1 MKNRIRLVT
10 ILKNVL
16 FLTCLFIVLTASKC
30 GNEREVCEVVINSP
44 ATGTIFSEN
53 DNISFSASLELS
65 GWNDEDDKRYDD
77 LGGVRWISDIDGII
91 SFEDYSPA
99 KKTADHSFSTD
110 RLTLGIHTI
119 KCYAVDYN
127 YLGGIG
133 EDTCVDEISIKIDEE
148 DDDDDNG
155 NGVLQGNWNLLS
167 IEDVPENYTYSGSW
181 EFKSDDTYHWVFWM
195 KDEVNNYIYNY
206 DGNGTYLLSDDKL
219 SVTGIVAETVIE
231 GTPEDYMIIDY
242 GQDNSSGSVVEYFS
256 FPDDEGD
263 EWLYTR

>member
-16 FLTCLFIVLTASKC
+16 FLTCLFLVFTASKC
-30 GNEREVCEVVINSP
+30 EDERGVCEVVINSP

-53 DNISFSASLELS
+53 DNISFSASLEYHEYS
-65 GWNDEDDKRYDD
+65 EEDRKRYNK
-77 LGGVRWISDIDGII
+77 LRGVRWTSDIDGVI
-91 SFEDYSPA
+91 STESYDPA
-99 KKTADHSFSTD
+99 RKIADHSFSTD
-110 RLTLGIHTI
+110 GLTLGIHTI
-119 KCYAVDYN
+119 KCYAVDFE
-127 YLGGIG
+127 G
-133 EDTCVDEISIKIDEE
+133 EGECVDEISIKIDEE
-148 DDDDDNG
+148 GSDNDNG
-155 NGVLQGNWNLLS
+155 LLHGNWDLLS

-195 KDEVNNYIYNY
+195 KDEVNNYLFNY
-206 DGNGTYLLSDDKL
+206 DGNGTYMLSDDTL
-219 SVTGIVAETVIE
+219 FVTGIVAETVIE

-263 EWLYTR
+263 EWVYTR